1 MFFIVSNNACE
12 SDSFIATDLLRKAS
26 NLARSD
32 TRFREAYNRL
42 LDYCGTLQPGDAV
55 PAENELSALADVSR
69 TVVRRCLARLEE
81 RKVISWHG
89 REKRILRKP
98 ASADRLEL
106 PATHASADDLEQR
119 FLEWVLKFDVPAETP
134 LSVAELSR
142 MFDVPQHKLKEFLA
156 GLSRFGLVA
165 RRPRGGWMLRGFT
178 RDFAIELSDFRFVLE
193 VDAIRKVA
201 ELPVDHPIWPTLAD
215 LRMQHLDL
223 KARIDA
229 DYHEFSKIDEA
240 FHQAIN
246 SVVRNRFV
254 EEFQKVI
261 SLIFHYHYL
270 WNKAD
275 EKDRNAAAIE
285 EHLAIMDALEARD
298 ADAAC
303 RAAEKHLKTS
313 KTTLLS
319 SLRHHELG

>member
-1 MFFIVSNNACE
+1 M
-12 SDSFIATDLLRKAS
+12 
-26 NLARSD
+26 ARSD
-32 TRFREAYNRL
+32 TRYRNAYNRL
-42 LDYCGTLQPGDAV
+42 LDYCGSLELGALA
-55 PAENELSALADVSR
+55 PAEKELGEIANVSR
-69 TVVRRCLARLEE
+69 TVVRRCLAGLEE
-81 RKVISWHG
+81 RGVISWGG

-98 ASADRLEL
+98 TAADRVEL
-106 PATHASADDLEQR
+106 PAARVSSDDLEQR
-119 FLEWVLKFDVPAETP
+119 FLDWILKFDVPAETP

-142 MFDVPQHKLKEFLA
+142 TFDVPQHELKEFLA

-165 RRPRGGWMLRGFT
+165 RRRQGGWMMRGFT
-178 RDFAIELSDFRFVLE
+178 KEYAVELSDFRSVLE
-193 VDAIRKVA
+193 LHAVNQTA
-201 ELPVDHPIWPTLAD
+201 EAPVDHPIWKTLET
-215 LRMQHLDL
+215 LRKDHLEL
-223 KARIDA
+223 RRHIDT
-229 DYHEFSKIDEA
+229 DYHRFSKLDEA

-275 EKDRNAAAIE
+275 EKDRNEAAID
-285 EHLAIMDALEARD
+285 EHLAIIEALEARD
-298 ADAAC
+298 AEAAH
-303 RAAEKHLKTS
+303 RAAQKHLRTS